1 MSEFYR
7 RFKDEILVGG
17 DPNESG
23 ESRQGGLAPW
33 LTGAVLIAL
42 LAWLWSNNPW
52 TLLFVVGLFI
62 SVFLHEVGHFVTAR
76 MTGMKV
82 TQFFMGFGPR
92 LWSVRRG
99 EVEYGLRALPLG
111 AFVRIIGMSNLD
123 PVGPEDASRAY
134 MNKSYPRRMLVIT
147 AGSLMHA
154 IIAVVLFFGVYSTA
168 GRFGESG
175 AVKIVLPPA
184 AGSPAERAGVRE
196 GDVVVAFN
204 GQSISTRDELVE
216 AITTS
221 GIGDEVTLNV
231 VRDGGPVSLS
241 ATLAANDTGEL
252 AYLGVVSQSVDY
264 VPQSVFDA
272 ARYAFV
278 DLGTTAYNSVRG
290 VFTVLNP
297 ANIVA
302 SITSDVADPTT
313 RPSTVV
319 GASQF
324 GGEVG
329 RQDGLKGMLLV
340 LASLNVFVGVFN
352 LFPLLPFDGGHAAIA
367 TYERIRSRRGKPYR
381 ADLAKMVPVA
391 TAVVAMLAF
400 LLVAGLYLDIT
411 QPLG

>member
-1 MSEFYR
+1 MSNLYR

-17 DPNESG
+17 DPSESG
-23 ESRQGGLAPW
+23 ESAQGGLTPW
-33 LTGAVLIAL
+33 LTGAVLVAL
-42 LAWLWSNNPW
+42 LAWLWSDNPW
-52 TLLFVVGLFI
+52 TLLFVLGLFV

-123 PVGPEDASRAY
+123 PVAPEDAPRAY

-154 IIAVVLFFGVYSTA
+154 IIAVVLFFGVYATA

-204 GQSISTRDELVE
+204 GEAVSTRDELVDG
-216 AITTS
+216 ITTS
-221 GIGDEVTLNV
+221 GIGEEVTIDV
-231 VRDGGPVSLS
+231 VRDGSPVSLS

-264 VPQSVFDA
+264 VPQGVFDA
-272 ARYAFV
+272 ARYAIV

-297 ANIVA
+297 ANIIA
-302 SITSDVADPTT
+302 SITSDSPDPTT

-381 ADLAKMVPVA
+381 ADVAKMVPVA

>member
-17 DPNESG
+17 DPNEV
-23 ESRQGGLAPW
+23 EQAKRGGLTPW
-33 LTGAVLIAL
+33 ITAAVLIAL
-42 LAWLWSNNPW
+42 MAWLGSRNPW

-62 SVFLHEVGHFVTAR
+62 SVFLHEMGHFVTAR
-76 MTGMKV
+76 LTGMKV

-92 LWSVRRG
+92 LWSFKRG

-123 PVGPEDASRAY
+123 PVDPGDESRAY
-134 MNKSYPRRMLVIT
+134 ISKSYPRRMLVIT

-154 IIAVVLFFGVYSTA
+154 IIAIVLFFGVYASA

-175 AVKIVLPPA
+175 SVRIVFPPA
-184 AGSPAERAGVRE
+184 SGSPAEQAGLRE
-196 GDVVVAFN
+196 GDVVVAFD
-204 GQSISTRDELVE
+204 GQPVASRDEFVDRITSS
-216 AITTS
+216 AI
-221 GIGDEVTLNV
+221 GGEVRLDV
-231 VRDGGPVSLS
+231 LRDGSPLVLR
-241 ATLAANDTGEL
+241 ATLVRNPDGDV

-272 ARYAFV
+272 ARYSVIDTA
-278 DLGTTAYNSVRG
+278 TTAYNSVRG
-290 VFTVLNP
+290 VFIVLNP
-297 ANIVA
+297 VNIVN
-302 SITSDVADPTT
+302 SVTSDRADPTT

-329 RQDGLKGMLLV
+329 RQDGLKGVLLV
-340 LASLNVFVGVFN
+340 LASLNVFVGIFN

-367 TYERIRSRRGKPYR
+367 TYERLRSRKGRVYR

-391 TAVVAMLAF
+391 TAVVAMLSF
-400 LLVAGLYLDIT
+400 LLLAGLYLDIT

>member
-1 MSEFYR
+1 VSQFYR

-17 DPNESG
+17 DPGDAEQAK
-23 ESRQGGLAPW
+23 RGGLTPW
-33 LTGAVLIAL
+33 ITAAVLISL
-42 LAWLWSNNPW
+42 VVWLGSRNLW

-62 SVFLHEVGHFVTAR
+62 SVFLHEMGHFVTAR
-76 MTGMKV
+76 LTGMKV

-92 LWSVRRG
+92 LWSFKRG

-123 PVGPEDASRAY
+123 PVEPGEESRAY
-134 MNKSYPRRMLVIT
+134 ISKSYPRRMLVIT

-154 IIAVVLFFGVYSTA
+154 VIAIVLFFGVYASA

-175 AVKIVLPPA
+175 SVRIVLPPA
-184 AGSPAERAGVRE
+184 SGSPAEQAGLRE
-196 GDVVVAFN
+196 GDVVLAFD
-204 GQSISTRDELVE
+204 GAGVTTRQEFVGRITSS
-216 AITTS
+216 AIGS
-221 GIGDEVTLNV
+221 EVRLNV
-231 VRDGGPVSLS
+231 LRDGTPIVLR
-241 ATLAANDTGEL
+241 ATLAANPSAEV

-264 VPQSVFDA
+264 VPQSVLDA
-272 ARYAFV
+272 ARYSVV
-278 DLGTTAYNSVRG
+278 DTVATAYNSVRG
-290 VFTVLNP
+290 VFVVLNP
-297 ANIVA
+297 VNIMN
-302 SITSDVADPTT
+302 SMTSDVADPTT

-329 RQDGLKGMLLV
+329 KQDGLKGVLLV
-340 LASLNVFVGVFN
+340 LASLNVFVGMFN

-367 TYERIRSRRGKPYR
+367 TYERLRSRKGRPYR

-391 TAVVAMLAF
+391 TAVVAMLVF
-400 LLVAGLYLDIT
+400 LLMAGLYLDIT

>member
-1 MSEFYR
+1 MSELYR

-17 DPNESG
+17 DPNDVG
-23 ESRQGGLAPW
+23 QAKRGGLTPW
-33 LTGAVLIAL
+33 ITAAVLVAL
-42 LAWLWSNNPW
+42 MVWLGSRNPW

-62 SVFLHEVGHFVTAR
+62 SVFLHEMGHFVTAR
-76 MTGMKV
+76 LTGMKV

-92 LWSVRRG
+92 LWSFKRG

-123 PVGPEDASRAY
+123 PVDPGDESRAY
-134 MNKSYPRRMLVIT
+134 ISKSYPRRMLVIT

-154 IIAVVLFFGVYSTA
+154 VIAIALFFSVYASA

-175 AVKIVLPPA
+175 SVRIVFPPA
-184 AGSPAERAGVRE
+184 SGSPAEQAGLRE
-196 GDVVVAFN
+196 GDVVVAFD
-204 GQSISTRDELVE
+204 GQAVASRDEFVE
-216 AITTS
+216 RITSSTVGS
-221 GIGDEVTLNV
+221 EVRLNVLRDGTPVTL
-231 VRDGGPVSLS
+231 R
-241 ATLAANDTGEL
+241 ATLAQNPSAGV

-264 VPQSVFDA
+264 VPQGLFDA
-272 ARYAFV
+272 VKYSVV
-278 DLGTTAYNSVRG
+278 DTATTAYNSVRG
-290 VFTVLNP
+290 VFIVLNP
-297 ANIVA
+297 VNIVN
-302 SITSDVADPTT
+302 SVTSERADPAT

-329 RQDGLKGMLLV
+329 RQDGLKGVLLV
-340 LASLNVFVGVFN
+340 LASLNVFVGIFN

-367 TYERIRSRRGKPYR
+367 TYERLRSRKGRAYR

-391 TAVVAMLAF
+391 TAVVAALSF
-400 LLVAGLYLDIT
+400 LLLAGLYLDIT

>member
-1 MSEFYR
+1 MSDFYR

-17 DPNESG
+17 DPKEVEQAKG
-23 ESRQGGLAPW
+23 GGLTPW
-33 LTGAVLIAL
+33 LTGAVLVAL

-52 TLLFVVGLFI
+52 TLLFVLGLFV

-92 LWSVRRG
+92 LWSFRRG

-123 PVGPEDASRAY
+123 PVESADESRAY

-175 AVKIVLPPA
+175 AVTIVLPPA
-184 AGSPAERAGVRE
+184 TGSPAERAGVQE
-196 GDVVVAFN
+196 GDVVAAFN
-204 GQSISTRDELVE
+204 GETVTTRDQLVE
-216 AITTS
+216 GITSS
-221 GIGDEVTLNV
+221 GIGEEVSIDVL
-231 VRDGGPVSLS
+231 RDGVPVVLR

-252 AYLGVVSQSVDY
+252 AYFGVVSQSVDY
-264 VPQSVFDA
+264 VPQSVLDA

-297 ANIVA
+297 ANIID
-302 SITSDVADPTT
+302 SITSDEADPTT

-367 TYERIRSRRGKPYR
+367 TYERIRSKRGKPYR

>member
-1 MSEFYR
+1 MSDFYR
-7 RFKDEILVGG
+7 RFKEEILVGG
-17 DPNESG
+17 DPNDVEQAK
-23 ESRQGGLAPW
+23 RGGLTPW
-33 LTGAVLIAL
+33 LTAAILVAL

-52 TLLFVVGLFI
+52 TLLFVLGLFV

-92 LWSVRRG
+92 LWSFRRG

-123 PVGPEDASRAY
+123 PVDPGDEPRAY

-154 IIAVVLFFGVYSTA
+154 IIAVVLFFGVYATA

-175 AVKIVLPPA
+175 AVKIALPPA
-184 AGSPAERAGVRE
+184 TGSPAERAGVRE
-196 GDVVVAFN
+196 GDVVVAFD
-204 GQSISTRDELVE
+204 GVAVTTRDELVE
-216 AITTS
+216 KITSS
-221 GIGDEVTLNV
+221 GIGEEVSVNV
-231 VRDGGPVSLS
+231 VRDGVPVSLS
-241 ATLAANDTGEL
+241 ATLAANDTGEF
-252 AYLGVVSQSVDY
+252 AYFGVVSQSVDY
-264 VPQSVFDA
+264 VPQGVLDA
-272 ARYAFV
+272 ARFAFV

-297 ANIVA
+297 ANIID
-302 SITSDVADPTT
+302 SITSDVADPST

-367 TYERIRSRRGKPYR
+367 TYERIRSRRGKSYR

>member
-1 MSEFYR
+1 MSDFYR

-17 DPNESG
+17 DPKEVEQAKG
-23 ESRQGGLAPW
+23 GGLTPW
-33 LTGAVLIAL
+33 LTGAVLVAL

-52 TLLFVVGLFI
+52 TLLFVLGLFV

-92 LWSVRRG
+92 LWSFRRG

-123 PVGPEDASRAY
+123 PVESADESRAY

-175 AVKIVLPPA
+175 AVTIVLPPA
-184 AGSPAERAGVRE
+184 TGSPAERAGVQE
-196 GDVVVAFN
+196 GDVVAAFN
-204 GQSISTRDELVE
+204 GETVTTRDQLVE
-216 AITTS
+216 GITSS
-221 GIGDEVTLNV
+221 GIGEEVSIDVL
-231 VRDGGPVSLS
+231 RDGVPVVLR

-252 AYLGVVSQSVDY
+252 AYFGVVSQSVDY
-264 VPQSVFDA
+264 VPQSVLDA

-297 ANIVA
+297 ANIID
-302 SITSDVADPTT
+302 SITSDEADPTT

-367 TYERIRSRRGKPYR
+367 TYERIRSKRGKPYR

-400 LLVAGLYLDIT
+400 LLVAGFYLDIT

>member
-1 MSEFYR
+1 MSELYR

-17 DPNESG
+17 DPNEAV
-23 ESRQGGLAPW
+23 EAKRGGLTPW
-33 LTGAVLIAL
+33 ITAAVLVAL
-42 LAWLWSNNPW
+42 LVWLGSRNPW

-62 SVFLHEVGHFVTAR
+62 SVFLHEMGHFVTAR
-76 MTGMKV
+76 LTGMKV

-92 LWSVRRG
+92 LWSFKRG

-123 PVGPEDASRAY
+123 PVDPGDESRAY
-134 MNKSYPRRMLVIT
+134 VSKSYPRRMLVIT

-154 IIAVVLFFGVYSTA
+154 VIAIVLFFGVYASA

-175 AVKIVLPPA
+175 NVRIVFPPA
-184 AGSPAERAGVRE
+184 SGSPAEQAGLRE
-196 GDVVVAFN
+196 GDVIVAFD
-204 GQSISTRDELVE
+204 GQAVATRDEFVDRITSS
-216 AITTS
+216 AIGS
-221 GIGDEVTLNV
+221 A
-231 VRDGGPVSLS
+231 VRLDVLREGAPISVR
-241 ATLAANDTGEL
+241 ATLAQNPGADV

-272 ARYAFV
+272 VKYSIV
-278 DLGTTAYNSVRG
+278 DTATTAFNSVRG
-290 VFTVLNP
+290 VFIVLNP
-297 ANIVA
+297 VNIVE
-302 SITSDVADPTT
+302 SVTSDQADPAT

-329 RQDGLKGMLLV
+329 RQDGLKGVLLV
-340 LASLNVFVGVFN
+340 LASLNVFVGIFN

-367 TYERIRSRRGKPYR
+367 TYERLRSRKGRVYR

-391 TAVVAMLAF
+391 TAVVAMLSF
-400 LLVAGLYLDIT
+400 LLLAGLYLDIT